1 MYKLCYI
8 HTIEGC
14 IADNK
19 WWNVLKSQV
28 SVIESQN
35 IFLGEHTS
43 VIVIESQNIFQGEH
57 THTKVSY
64 RKI

>member
-14 IADNK
+14 IAENK

-35 IFLGEHTS
+35 IFLGEHT
-43 VIVIESQNIFQGEH
+43 
-57 THTKVSY
+57 HTKVSY